1 MREQLGL
8 LKVTVVQGKK
18 LVIRDFRTSD
28 PYVVVK
34 LGNQVILGS
43 IILVSM
49 Q

>member
-8 LKVTVVQGKK
+8 LKVTVVRGKK
-18 LVIRDFRTSD
+18 LVIRDFMTSD

-34 LGNQVILGS
+34 LDNQVILGS